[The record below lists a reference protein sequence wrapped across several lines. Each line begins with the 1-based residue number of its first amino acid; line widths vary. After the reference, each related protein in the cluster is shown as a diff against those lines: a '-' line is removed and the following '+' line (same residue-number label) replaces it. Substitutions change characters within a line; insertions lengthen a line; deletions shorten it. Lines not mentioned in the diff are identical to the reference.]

1 MATTSHP
8 VSNDPSDDTAT
19 LELGVLGMTCAACVR
34 RVEKAVKAVP
44 GVRDANVNLV
54 THRATVAFEPGTA
67 STASEDAVAAA
78 IARAGYEPVRASTP
92 SHDADEPSSAVPS
105 STVVDAAP
113 APEVA
118 DESAVRAAAMAAA
131 EDREQ
136 RALRRDFVV
145 AAVFTVP
152 LLVIGMSHGWMP
164 WTETPFGRVLQ
175 FALAAPVVFGP
186 GRRFFR
192 LAWTALRHR
201 SADMNTLVALGVAAA
216 FVDSTVTVFARSG
229 AHVHAVHAAHAG
241 AANVDARGA
250 HVYFEAAA
258 AIILFVLLGKM
269 LEARARKRVSDAV
282 RSLVSLRPK
291 TAHLLRDGREEDVP
305 IGALRRGHRVV
316 VRPGERIPADGKVVS
331 GASAV
336 DESMLTGE
344 SLPVDKTEGA
354 PVVGGTFNQTGALTV
369 VVEAVGK
376 GSTLA
381 RIVEAVEQAQGSKAP
396 VARLADTVSGVFVPV
411 VLVIALLT
419 FAAWLFVESSSSGF
433 PTAFATATERF
444 VAVLVIACPCAL
456 GLATPAAVAVGTG
469 RGAEL
474 GILFKGGAALETA
487 SRVTRVLLDKTGTIT
502 SGKPTLVD
510 VVDRTGEGDAH
521 LLALAAAAEQPSE
534 HPVGRAVVDAAIA
547 RGLSWNEAR
556 DFRNVVGSGVEA
568 TVDGRRVRV
577 GKPSWL
583 RALGI
588 DPSALEPDAE
598 RLAAQGRTP
607 FYVSIDAQLAGL
619 LAVADP
625 VTDDARAALDELLRM
640 HVHVAMITGD
650 RTTTALAVAR
660 ELGIADVH
668 AETKP
673 EDKARIVT
681 EAREK
686 GGLVAMVGDGINDAP
701 ALAAADLGVAIGS
714 GTDVA
719 LATADVALLRGGVR
733 GLPTALRL
741 GRATLRTIRQNLFW
755 AFVYNVLGIPLAA
768 GLFFPW
774 TGFQLSPVFAS
785 AAMSLSSVSVVA
797 NALRLRRFDR

>member
-1 MATTSHP
+1 MAMTTSDP
-8 VSNDPSDDTAT
+8 VSHDDVT

-34 RVEKAVKAVP
+34 RVERAVKAVP
-44 GVRDANVNLV
+44 GVRDAQVNLV

-67 STASEDAVAAA
+67 SEDAVAAA
-78 IARAGYEPVRASTP
+78 IARAGYDPVPMR
-92 SHDADEPSSAVPS
+92 E
-105 STVVDAAP
+105 VV
-113 APEVA
+113 
-118 DESAVRAAAMAAA
+118 DESAERAAVMAAA
-131 EDREQ
+131 EEREQ
-136 RALRRDFVV
+136 RTLRRDFVV

-152 LLVIGMSHGWMP
+152 LLVLGMSHGWMP
-164 WTETPFGRVLQ
+164 WTETFSGRLLQ
-175 FALAAPVVFGP
+175 FALATPVVFGP

-192 LAWTALRHR
+192 LAWAALRHR
-201 SADMNTLVALGVAAA
+201 SADMNTLVALGVGAA
-216 FVDSTVTVFARSG
+216 FVDSTVAVFARPST
-229 AHVHAVHAAHAG
+229 HAHAG
-241 AANVDARGA
+241 APVA

-258 AIILFVLLGKM
+258 AIVLFVLLGKM

-291 TAHLLRDGREEDVP
+291 TAHLLRAGREEDVP

-316 VRPGERIPADGKVVS
+316 VRPGERIPADGKVVA
-331 GASAV
+331 GASSV

-344 SLPVDKTEGA
+344 SLPVDKAEGA
-354 PVVGGTFNQTGALTV
+354 AVVGGTFNQTGALTV

-411 VLVIALLT
+411 VLGVAVLT
-419 FAAWLFVESSSSGF
+419 FAVWLFVDPASGGMS
-433 PTAFATATERF
+433 TALATATERF

-474 GILFKGGAALETA
+474 GVLFKGGEALETA
-487 SRVTRVLLDKTGTIT
+487 SRVTRVLLDKTGTVT
-502 SGKPTLVD
+502 SGKPALVD
-510 VVDRTGEGDAH
+510 VVDRTGEGDARV
-521 LLALAAAAEQPSE
+521 LTLAAAAEQSSE
-534 HPVGRAVVDAAIA
+534 HPVGRAVVEAASA
-547 RGLSWNEAR
+547 RGLSWSEAR

-577 GKPSWL
+577 GKPAWL
-583 RALGI
+583 RELGI
-588 DPSALEPDAE
+588 DPSALEADAE
-598 RLAAQGRTP
+598 RLAAEGRTP
-607 FYVSIDAQLAGL
+607 FYVAVDAQLAGL

-625 VTDDARAALDELLRM
+625 VTDEAREAVAELRRM

-650 RTTTALAVAR
+650 RTTTARAVAA
-660 ELGIADVH
+660 ELGITDVH

-673 EDKARIVT
+673 EDKARIVA

-686 GGLVAMVGDGINDAP
+686 GGSVAMVGDGINDAP
-701 ALAAADLGVAIGS
+701 ALAAADLGVAVGS